1 MSLPNDLPKR
11 DESSWQ
17 ETFNQARETPWRY
30 GYLSLMRRFGAQ
42 YRSQPKI
49 GYAAR
54 PQQEPFRLGQSPS
67 LIFAPREIADATLT
81 TEGKFRIR
89 LLGLGLWG
97 ANGPLPTHYTEI
109 ALNRRDSNHDTT
121 LVDFV
126 DIFHHRYLTQFYN
139 AWQSA
144 QSAGGGLDRLEA
156 ETFSFFT
163 ASLSGQD
170 LEEIASSP
178 LPSHARLAA
187 AAHLVREARN
197 PDGITSTLS
206 HYFGVPFKLEE
217 YKLHWIPVATEE
229 RTRLGIPGYASMLG
243 EGALVGEMV
252 PDRQHKFCLT
262 IGPLELQD
270 YLHFL
275 PNGKGLPILIE
286 WLRAFIGYE
295 YVWEIQLQLKPHS
308 APPVQLGSDQRL
320 GWTTWLGQSMNELP
334 VYGMAYEPEQYITA
348 NI

>member
-1 MSLPNDLPKR
+1 MSPPNDLSKR
-11 DESSWQ
+11 DEYNWQ
-17 ETFNQARETPWRY
+17 ETFNQASETPWRY

-67 LIFAPREIADATLT
+67 LIFAPREIADATRT
-81 TEGKFRIR
+81 SEGKFRIR

-126 DIFHHRYLTQFYN
+126 DIFHHRYLTQFYS

-163 ASLSGQD
+163 ASLSGQN
-170 LEEIASSP
+170 LEEIATSP

-187 AAHLVREARN
+187 ATHLVREARN

-217 YKLHWIPVATEE
+217 YILHWIPVATEE

-243 EGALVGEMV
+243 EGALIGEMV

-270 YLHFL
+270 YLRFL
-275 PNGKGLPILIE
+275 PNGKGLSILIE

-308 APPVQLGSDQRL
+308 APPAQLGSDQRL
-320 GWTTWLGQSMNELP
+320 GWTTWLGQTMNELP
-334 VYGMAYEPEQYITA
+334 IYGMAYEPEQYISA
-348 NI
+348 KI